1 MPEITSI
8 SRRILEE
15 EVRKR
20 QDKLDLLEHYVRPYA
35 QAIVQVNSVYLH
47 FKFREKELLP
57 IKDKVM
63 AMLSTTFSGQELP
76 NLKQIGIIEWC
87 DDKIA
92 LLKQEISGF
101 NKDLGVY

>member
-35 QAIVQVNSVYLH
+35 QSIVQINSVYLH
-47 FKFREKELLP
+47 FKFREKELYP
-57 IKDKVM
+57 VKEKVM
-63 AMLSTTFSGQELP
+63 TMLSTAFTGQELP
-76 NLKQIGIIEWC
+76 NLKQVGIIEWC
-87 DDKIA
+87 EDKIA

-101 NKDLGVY
+101 KKDLGVY

>member
-1 MPEITSI
+1 MSEITSI

-20 QDKLDLLEHYVRPYA
+20 QDKLDLLEHFVRPYA
-35 QAIVQVNSVYLH
+35 QAVVQINSVYLH
-47 FKFREKELLP
+47 FKFREKELLL
-57 IKDKVM
+57 IKEKIM
-63 AMLSTTFSGQELP
+63 TMLSTSFSGQELP

-87 DDKIA
+87 DDSIA
-92 LLKQEISGF
+92 LLRQEISGF